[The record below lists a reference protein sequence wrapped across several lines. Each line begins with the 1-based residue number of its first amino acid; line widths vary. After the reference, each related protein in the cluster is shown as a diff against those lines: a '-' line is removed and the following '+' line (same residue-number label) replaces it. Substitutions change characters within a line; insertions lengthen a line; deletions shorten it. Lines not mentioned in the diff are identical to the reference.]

1 MIVKIVILF
10 LAAMAVLAMLGRLRI
25 PGARQLSSRKCKVC
39 GRYRIGKGPCPCGK
53 GT

>member
-25 PGARQLSSRKCKVC
+25 PGAKRLSSVKCRHC